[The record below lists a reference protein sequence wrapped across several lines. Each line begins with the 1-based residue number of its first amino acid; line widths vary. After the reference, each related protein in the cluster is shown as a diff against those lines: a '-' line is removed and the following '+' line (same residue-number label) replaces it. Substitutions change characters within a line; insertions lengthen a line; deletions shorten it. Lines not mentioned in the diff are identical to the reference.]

1 MDRRPSLV
9 RVSPDAARE
18 AGLSVPAVCPF
29 YLAWISRHPE
39 YADLLFQNRSRVS
52 D

>member
-1 MDRRPSLV
+1 M
-9 RVSPDAARE
+9 
-18 AGLSVPAVCPF
+18 PAVCPF